1 MSGKAQLLS
10 GRGDALLG
18 TTATGEGI
26 RAFVALCGGRDEP
39 LRSGSF
45 YLFRYPK
52 KSQGLPL
59 GHCNDCCPANAIAA
73 RRWEDDGAFT
83 NVQHQNT
90 QINFSQTGESVYLR
104 RCDKAIPRDRNLQ

>member
-52 KSQGLPL
+52 KSQDLPL
-59 GHCNDCCPANAIAA
+59 RHCNVSCPADAI
-73 RRWEDDGAFT
+73 GAGCWT
-83 NVQHQNT
+83 E
-90 QINFSQTGESVYLR
+90 G
-104 RCDKAIPRDRNLQ
+104 